1 MTRTSRLP
9 LRRDFLGR
17 LDAVRELAYP
27 FFRGLNP
34 RSDLS
39 GPPAEFDGHRPYIPG
54 DDTRWI
60 DWNLFARLEELF
72 VKVFQVEEEVE
83 VLLMVDT
90 SLSMTHPPGVKY
102 DVASAA
108 AAALAY
114 LAFLT
119 SHPVTVIRYAERAL
133 DSKGPYRHIQAFP
146 DLTRLLLSPAGG
158 LGTDLRKSLEP
169 FLLRR
174 RRPVTVVVLSDGFQS
189 EPLGSIVPSLTGG
202 RGGRVVLLRI
212 EDPADLHPPLRG
224 NLLLQ
229 DIEGEERRH
238 LLSDRTLERQLHQ
251 RIAAYF
257 QNLEKGLRQAGGES
271 LVLSAAAPFEEGF
284 LRILRSALPAAMEAP
299 VP

>member
-1 MTRTSRLP
+1 MTAPSLLP
-9 LRRDFLGR
+9 LRQDFLGR
-17 LDAVRELAYP
+17 LNAIRELAYP

-39 GPPAEFDGHRPYIPG
+39 GPPSEFDGHRPYIPG

-83 VLLMVDT
+83 VLLMVDA

-108 AAALAY
+108 AAALAH

-133 DSKGPYRHIQAFP
+133 DSKGPYRHIQAF
-146 DLTRLLLSPAGG
+146 
-158 LGTDLRKSLEP
+158 
-169 FLLRR
+169 
-174 RRPVTVVVLSDGFQS
+174 
-189 EPLGSIVPSLTGG
+189 IVSSLTGG
-202 RGGRVVLLRI
+202 GGQRVLLVRI
-212 EDPADLHPPLRG
+212 EDPADLCPPLRG

-229 DIEGEERRH
+229 DIEGEDRRH
-238 LLSDRTLERQLHQ
+238 LFSDRILERQLHQ

-257 QNLEKGLRQAGGES
+257 RNLEKGLRQAGGES
-271 LVLSAAAPFEEGF
+271 FVLAADGPFEEGF
-284 LRILRSALPAAMEAP
+284 LRILRSALPTAKEAT